1 MGVIIGMQ
9 KKKLDQI
16 VYEDIVRQI
25 ENGELLVREH
35 VTEQQVADAL
45 EISRT
50 PVRKAFDRLVNDNYL
65 ENIENV
71 GVRVKMQE
79 LSDTD
84 FQDRMDLFERLIN
97 HYLFDVEKKETAF
110 ETEHLETFVDNMQE
124 CIESDAYAFEN
135 IELEYW
141 TEMLKYSENQYAK
154 KIMLDTLKECFF
166 NEGHIHE
173 TMKNSQSLKVKHFVQ
188 LTEYLE
194 DSNYPSARREI
205 RILLNQLKLNIL
217 EKGKFY

>member
-1 MGVIIGMQ
+1 MGVIIGME

-16 VYEDIVRQI
+16 VYETIVSQI

-35 VTEQQVADAL
+35 ITEQHVADTL

-50 PVRKAFDRLVNDNYL
+50 PVRKAFDRLVCDNYL

-71 GVRVKMQE
+71 GVRVKMQS
-79 LSDTD
+79 LSETD

-97 HYLFDVEKKETAF
+97 HYLFDVEKKEIVFEIETLQTLVKTLQMNVESTAYDF
-110 ETEHLETFVDNMQE
+110 EH
-124 CIESDAYAFEN
+124 IEYD
-135 IELEYW
+135 YW
-141 TEMLKYSENQYAK
+141 TEVLRYIENQYAK
-154 KIMLDTLKECFF
+154 KIMQNALKECFF
-166 NEGHIHE
+166 NEGEIHE
-173 TMKNSQSLKVKHFVQ
+173 VMKNSQELKAKHFVQ

-194 DSNYPSARREI
+194 ETDYPSARREI